1 MSTLSASD
9 QFVFATMSLLRKRS
23 NMEPSDK
30 KVDGIAIG
38 RGILGFIFPI
48 VGIILMFAW
57 LHYKPKASSA
67 ADVGALIGIIV
78 ALILSAQ

>member
-1 MSTLSASD
+1 
-9 QFVFATMSLLRKRS
+9 
-23 NMEPSDK
+23 MEPSDK
-30 KVDGIAIG
+30 KVEGIAIG

-57 LHYKPKASSA
+57 LHYKPKTSSS